1 MKSNKSL
8 GRRSIF
14 AALWAG
20 GGHTLGQILRLAGN
34 LVLTRF
40 LMPEAFGIMSVISAL
55 MMALYLLSDI
65 GTGVSIVQSKRGA
78 EKDFLNTAWTLQV
91 IRGMALWLVGISV
104 SLVIVFGQ
112 KSHWFSAGTVYA
124 DPRLQSLLIVA
135 SFATV
140 ISGFAS
146 INIRLAER
154 RLNLK
159 RLFVIDLVG
168 QFAGLSVMVLG
179 AICTA
184 SIWSLVLGAL
194 TQTTVRCILSH
205 IVLDG
210 DFVKFRLERSA
221 LKELI
226 SNGKWVLLSS
236 VLGFLAVN
244 GDRVL
249 LGGMIDSATMGFYSI
264 AMGLS
269 SIAVSAIAVIYSKV
283 VFPSLSE
290 VVRKDISGIGKAY
303 KKFQAMA
310 DLAIGSLAGVFFMLS
325 QSIVG
330 LLYDDRYKTAGYIL
344 GILCIGTLGERFRV
358 VEQIYLATGRTALVA
373 YAMIPRVIVLLIG
386 IPLGHSVWGLN
397 GALAAIVISQFSHWP
412 LAIWF
417 RSTLG
422 LNNFRRDLLLP
433 LAVGFGLLLGWLL
446 LSTLRAFMQK
456 HALT

>member
-104 SLVIVFGQ
+104 SLVIAFGQ

-446 LSTLRAFMQK
+446 LSTLRAFM
-456 HALT
+456 

>member
-1 MKSNKSL
+1 MNSNKSL
-8 GRRSIF
+8 RRRSIF

-65 GTGVSIVQSKRGA
+65 GTGVSIVQSKRGS

-91 IRGMALWLVGISV
+91 IRGAALWLVGISV
-104 SLVIVFGQ
+104 SLVIAFGQ
-112 KSHWFSAGTVYA
+112 KLHWFSAGTVYA
-124 DPRLQSLLIVA
+124 DPRLQSLLVVA

-146 INIRLAER
+146 VNIRLAER
-154 RLNLK
+154 KLNLK
-159 RLFVIDLVG
+159 KLFFIDLVG
-168 QFAGLSVMVLG
+168 QIAGLSIMVFG
-179 AICTA
+179 AIYTG
-184 SIWSLVLGAL
+184 SLWSLVIGAL
-194 TQTTVRCILSH
+194 TQAAVRCILSH

-210 DFVKFRLERSA
+210 ERAKFRLERSA

-226 SNGKWVLLSS
+226 ANGKWVLLSS

-249 LGGMIDSATMGFYSI
+249 LGGMIDSTTMGFYSI

-269 SIAVSAIAVIYSKV
+269 GIAVSAISVIYSKV

-290 VVRKDISGIGKAY
+290 VVRNNISDLGRAY

-310 DLAIGSLAGVFFMLS
+310 DLAIGSIAGVFFILS

-373 YAMIPRVIVLLIG
+373 YAMIPRVCILIIG
-386 IPLGHSVWGLN
+386 IPFGYSIWGLN
-397 GALAAIVISQFSHWP
+397 GALGAIVLSQFSSWP

-433 LAVGFGLLLGWLL
+433 LAVCFGLLLGWVLL
-446 LSTLRAFMQK
+446 L
-456 HALT
+456 ALQLIR

>member
-20 GGHTLGQILRLAGN
+20 GGHTLGQFLRLAGN

-91 IRGMALWLVGISV
+91 IRGLALWLVGISV
-104 SLVIVFGQ
+104 ALVITFGQ
-112 KSHWFSAGTVYA
+112 KLQWFSAGTVYA
-124 DPRLQSLLIVA
+124 DPRLQSFLIVA

-154 RLNLK
+154 KLNLK
-159 RLFVIDLVG
+159 RLFVMDLAG
-168 QFAGLSVMVLG
+168 QVAGLSVMVLG
-179 AICTA
+179 AIYTA
-184 SIWSLVLGAL
+184 SIWSLVFGAL
-194 TQTTVRCILSH
+194 TQTATRCVLSH

-210 DFVKFRLERSA
+210 ERVRFRLERTA

-290 VVRKDISGIGKAY
+290 VVRKDIDGLGKAY

-310 DLAIGSLAGVFFMLS
+310 DLAIGSLAGVFFILS

-330 LLYDDRYKTAGYIL
+330 LLYDDRYQTAGYIL

-373 YAMIPRVIVLLIG
+373 YAMVPRVIILLIG
-386 IPLGHSVWGLN
+386 IPLGHSVWGLS

-446 LSTLRAFMQK
+446 LTTLRAFM
-456 HALT
+456 